1 MLIFLLEGIGHSKP
15 SNTHVQ
21 SISYNLRFIKN
32 VFSIMLIQNWQLLVS
47 QNFFKAFV
55 LSSCK
60 YCICMHHNASLPS
73 AMSITHHF
81 WSLLNSCF
89 QKIQHTAYH
98 LSHGIPLLPSNSAC
112 KLLFF
117 KKTHVHGYTQTRVQ
131 LCYGF
136 AKLIS
141 VYYIQALTK

>member
-1 MLIFLLEGIGHSKP
+1 MIMLIFLLEGIGHSKP

-117 KKTHVHGYTQTRVQ
+117 KKHMYTAIHKHEYSYAMV
-131 LCYGF
+131 LPN
-136 AKLIS
+136 
-141 VYYIQALTK
+141 